1 MRKKY
6 LSALLFGALLFASA
20 GTFTSC
26 KDYDDDI
33 NNLSQRV
40 DQIASDLADLETKVN
55 ALGCVES
62 IEFSDG
68 KLIVHTPN
76 GDVSAAMP
84 ECTGIKEVKLEGNTL
99 YVDGVEAGKVELG
112 SGEEGQIPVIT
123 VKDGKLYVNDQLM
136 DIEVGSNVVLV
147 DNGDTCTITV
157 DGQSVTLMKNAAQL
171 TSIQFE
177 DNVIFGGQRTT
188 IVSGSGTSSNKIQ
201 WALATKATPNW
212 AGEKG
217 AVALNQ
223 LLIGQIATANVQV
236 TPADYDL
243 GAQKLTLVD
252 SRGNVAPVII
262 TAEANNRLM
271 SRAASANGSWTLSAT
286 IDQTKVNEG
295 NIEQAFLYDPQD
307 PSEGQMAYTLCVNG
321 KPYTTYDFAVL
332 PDVKATSV
340 NPIHINAASDF
351 YFIDAEGRIQGG
363 YEDIPIGTTELL
375 IEDSNLYDYYYT
387 FEGTNKSLA
396 EQYGIKAE
404 GKTITVPA
412 GAAGVQIGI
421 TVHTMS
427 IAGDVV
433 PSATDPVTTNQI
445 TLQIAG
451 SEVAAETLTATT
463 HQIVPGDALKEI
475 RVDFGDVF
483 SKFPA
488 ANREAARQSRQ
499 FFLVEA
505 NTQTGFLVEEDRQ
518 GSNTLSGKNIINDW
532 INSNVH
538 YYKADGSEWN
548 TNEDILDLSYMTL
561 DVAGN
566 VAGDAKPGDYT
577 LEFVAIDNGSTVG
590 VYGNELIKV
599 TIPVTVKAPT
609 FEEMFDKDANWTA
622 DVYTARIY
630 ADGMAAK
637 LRYTNAFKKTTAYA
651 DVETSHIGI
660 VFNAIEHNQYP
671 ITGWTN
677 EFVTDNT
684 QAVMTNI
691 ASGVELDKNV
701 VYNEDGNAL
710 EVSELKDMRAYYDVF
725 DGVTASDMNASMTP
739 AEYEAVTQAFTAVSD
754 PFTTQIKTALDGV
767 AINYYIN
774 GTAQSNVK
782 LNNDKT
788 ITIGSKPNS
797 GKQGLMFELNGDDLF
812 VTSDNFNA
820 SAADKLDIF
829 TLYSEFNRGFWAQMT
844 NYDVNVLFEG
854 ANGETVTWNANK
866 ALQFNITSESSTLN
880 VTLKDATGIDYKLS
894 VKVER

>member
-1 MRKKY
+1 M
-6 LSALLFGALLFASA
+6 
-20 GTFTSC
+20 
-26 KDYDDDI
+26 
-33 NNLSQRV
+33 

-177 DNVIFGGQRTT
+177 DNITFGGIQNSTISGGTNSTT
-188 IVSGSGTSSNKIQ
+188 IQ

-243 GAQKLTLVD
+243 GAQELTLVD
-252 SRGNVAPVII
+252 SKGNVAPVII

-295 NIEQAFLYDPQD
+295 NIAGAFDYDAESSVTGSP
-307 PSEGQMAYTLCVNG
+307 MAYTLCVNG

-332 PDVKATSV
+332 PANGKATSV
-340 NPIHINAASDF
+340 NPIHINSASDF
-351 YFIDAEGRIQGG
+351 YFIDAEGRRQEG

-396 EQYGIKAE
+396 EQYGIIAE

-412 GAAGVQIGI
+412 GAAGVQIEI

-433 PSATDPVTTNQI
+433 PSATDPVTTNQVP
-445 TLQIAG
+445 LHIAG
-451 SEVAAETLTATT
+451 SEVAAETLAATT

-488 ANREAARQSRQ
+488 ANREAARNSGQ
-499 FFLVEA
+499 FYVTET
-505 NTQTGFLVEEDRQ
+505 NTQTGFLVDYDYQNAAGEYVF
-518 GSNTLSGKNIINDW
+518 SNIQ
-532 INSNVH
+532 
-538 YYKADGSEWN
+538 YFKADGSAW
-548 TNEDILDLSYMTL
+548 TASEDILDLSYMTL
-561 DVAGN
+561 N
-566 VAGDAKPGDYT
+566 VAGDVAADAKPGDYT
-577 LEFVAIDNGSTVG
+577 LDFVATDADWTAG

-710 EVSELKDMRAYYDVF
+710 EVRELKDMRAYYDVF
-725 DGVTASDMNASMTP
+725 DGVTGAQMGLVNP
-739 AEYEAVTQAFTAVSD
+739 AEEEAVKRAFTAVSN
-754 PFTTQIKTALDGV
+754 PFTTQIQEALYGV

-782 LNNDKT
+782 LNNDRT

-829 TLYSEFNRGFWAQMT
+829 TLYSAFNRGSWAQMT
-844 NYDVNVLFEG
+844 NYDVDVLFEG

-866 ALQFNITSESSTLN
+866 ALQFNITGESSTLN

>member
-1 MRKKY
+1 MHCC
-6 LSALLFGALLFASA
+6 SEFASA

-33 NNLSQRV
+33 SNLSQRV

-171 TSIQFE
+171 TSIQLE
-177 DNVIFGGQRTT
+177 NLEKAVFGGTT
-188 IVSGSGTSSNKIQ
+188 TSNIFWSK
-201 WALATKATPNW
+201 ATKATPNW

-223 LLIGQIATANVQV
+223 LLIGQIATVNVQV

-271 SRAASANGSWTLSAT
+271 SRAASTNGSWTLSAA

-295 NIEQAFLYDPQD
+295 NIAGAFDYDAE
-307 PSEGQMAYTLCVNG
+307 SSVTGEAMAYTLCVNG
-321 KPYTTYDFAVL
+321 KPYTTYDFAVT
-332 PDVKATSV
+332 PANNEASSV
-340 NPIHINAASDF
+340 TPIHITTPNQLQFVDT
-351 YFIDAEGRIQGG
+351 DGRVKNGF
-363 YEDIPIGTTELL
+363 DNIPVGTTELF

-396 EQYGIKAE
+396 EQYGIE
-404 GKTITVPA
+404 ISEDGKSIIVPA

-451 SEVAAETLTATT
+451 SEVAAETLAATT

-488 ANREAARQSRQ
+488 ANREAARQSGQ
-499 FFLVEA
+499 FEIVEA
-505 NTQTGFLVEEDRQ
+505 NTQTGFLVEPNWQNVAGE
-518 GSNTLSGKNIINDW
+518 W
-532 INSNVH
+532 VFSNVQ
-538 YYKADGSEWN
+538 YFKADGSVW
-548 TNEDILDLSYMTL
+548 TSSEDILDLSYMTL
-561 DVAGN
+561 N
-566 VAGDAKPGDYT
+566 VAGDVAADAKPGNYT
-577 LEFVAIDNGSTVG
+577 LEFVATDQDWTAGI
-590 VYGNELIKV
+590 YGNELIKV

-710 EVSELKDMRAYYDVF
+710 EVRELKDMRAYYDVF
-725 DGVTASDMNASMTP
+725 DGVTGAQMGLVNP
-739 AEYEAVTQAFTAVSD
+739 AEEEAVKRAFTAVSN
-754 PFTTQIKTALDGV
+754 PFTTQIQEALYGV

-782 LNNDKT
+782 LNNDRT

-829 TLYSEFNRGFWAQMT
+829 TLYSAFNRGSWAQMT
-844 NYDVNVLFEG
+844 NYDVDVLFEG

-866 ALQFNITSESSTLN
+866 ALQFNITGESSTLN

>member
-1 MRKKY
+1 MNKKY
-6 LSALLFGALLFASA
+6 LSVILFSALMLGTT

-177 DNVIFGGQRTT
+177 DNITFGGIQNST
-188 IVSGSGTSSNKIQ
+188 ISGGTNSTRIQ

-295 NIEQAFLYDPQD
+295 NIAGAFDYDTELSVTGSP
-307 PSEGQMAYTLCVNG
+307 MAYTLCVNG
-321 KPYTTYDFAVL
+321 KPFTTYDFAVW
-332 PDVKATSV
+332 PKDSKATSV
-340 NPIHINAASDF
+340 NPIYINFNSDF
-351 YFIDAEGRIQGG
+351 YFIDAEGRRQEG
-363 YEDIPIGTTELL
+363 YKDIPIGTTELL

-412 GAAGVQIGI
+412 GAAGVQIYI

-433 PSATDPVTTNQI
+433 PSATDPVTTNQVP
-445 TLQIAG
+445 LQIAG
-451 SEVAAETLTATT
+451 SEVAAETLAATT

-488 ANREAARQSRQ
+488 ANREAARNSGQ
-499 FFLVEA
+499 FYVTET
-505 NTQTGFLVEEDRQ
+505 NTQTGFLVE
-518 GSNTLSGKNIINDW
+518 STLDWSINKQT
-532 INSNVH
+532 ISNVQ
-538 YYKADGSEWN
+538 YFKADGSPW
-548 TNEDILDLSYMTL
+548 TVSEDILDLSYMTL
-561 DVAGN
+561 N
-566 VAGDAKPGDYT
+566 VAGDVAADAKPGDYT
-577 LEFVAIDNGSTVG
+577 LEFVAIDNGSSTVG

-671 ITGWTN
+671 IIGWTN

-725 DGVTASDMNASMTP
+725 DGVTGAQMGLVNP
-739 AEYEAVTQAFTAVSD
+739 AAEEAVKRAFTAVSN
-754 PFTTQIKTALDGV
+754 PFTTQIQEALYGV

-774 GTAQSNVK
+774 GVAQSNVK
-782 LNNDKT
+782 LNNDRT
-788 ITIGSKPNS
+788 ITVGGKPGNV
-797 GKQGLMFELNGDDLF
+797 KQGLMFELNGDDLF
-812 VTSDNFNA
+812 VNSDNFNA
-820 SAADKLDIF
+820 SAADRLDIF
-829 TLYSEFNRGFWAQMT
+829 TLYSAFNRVSWAQMT
-844 NYDVNVLFEG
+844 NYDVDVLFEG

-866 ALQFNITSESSTLN
+866 ALQFNITGESSTLN